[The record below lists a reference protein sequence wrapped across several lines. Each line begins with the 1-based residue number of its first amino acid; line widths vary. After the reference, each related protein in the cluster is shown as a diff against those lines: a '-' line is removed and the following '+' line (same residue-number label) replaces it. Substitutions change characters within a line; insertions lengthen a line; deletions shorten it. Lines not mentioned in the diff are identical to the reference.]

1 MILHLAK
8 YPTYRFGLSSIFT
21 FFHISIPQIYSDL
34 SHFKKSDHV
43 NYFYLPMFNSEQVL
57 SDHDDL
63 LEALKNPMLAVLF
76 VSLTET
82 KIAICLRSWD
92 RSLFFVFASSHFL
105 PWIFFQGNITL

>member
-1 MILHLAK
+1 MVYLQFL
-8 YPTYRFGLSSIFT
+8 L

-43 NYFYLPMFNSEQVL
+43 NYFYLPMFNPEQVL

-92 RSLFFVFASSHFL
+92 RSL
-105 PWIFFQGNITL
+105 IFCLRELTFPSLDIFSGEYNLVKMVQNLTR